1 MEKRMTHPAE
11 LMTAPPP
18 STDPHGPMSRRQ
30 FLRRAAF
37 WAAVPA
43 MAGAY
48 ATQVEPFW
56 PRVHEIALPVRG
68 LLAPFE
74 GYRVAHLTDLHAGET
89 EFGYLTRILRRV
101 AGLKPDLVLVTGD
114 VIHHTREWAQPAA
127 RLLGDTFVRAGIP
140 TVVSFG
146 NHDFGYARRPG
157 EAPDWDLHVAVV
169 HALTGHGCVVL
180 RNASHPI
187 VRSGERLW
195 TVGLD
200 DLWFGRFDTEMAFLN
215 VPRDEPRLVLS
226 HNPDTAPFLDPYGPD
241 LILSGHTHGG
251 QVRLPFYGA
260 PRLNVRDTHHD
271 WGMFQLANSRL
282 YVSSGVGYIR
292 RVRFGCRPEVPV
304 FRLERA

>member
-1 MEKRMTHPAE
+1 MTLLSEP
-11 LMTAPPP
+11 LTAPPLP
-18 STDPHGPMSRRQ
+18 PAADAPLTRRQ
-30 FLRRAAF
+30 FLRRATF
-37 WAAVPA
+37 WAAAPA
-43 MAGAY
+43 LAGAY

-56 PRVHEIALPVRG
+56 PRLFEMPVAIRNLPP
-68 LLAPFE
+68 AFE
-74 GYRVAHLTDLHAGET
+74 GYRVAHLSDLHTGET
-89 EFGYLTRILRRV
+89 DFGYLTRLMRRV
-101 AGLKPDLVLVTGD
+101 ADLRPDLVLVTGD
-114 VIHHTREWAQPAA
+114 VIHHTREWAEPAA
-127 RLLGDTFVRAGIP
+127 RLLGDAFVRAGIP

-146 NHDFGYARRPG
+146 NHDFGYARYPG
-157 EAPDWDLHVAVV
+157 ETPDWDLHVHVV
-169 HALTGHGCVVL
+169 RCLTGQGCVVL

-187 VRSGERLW
+187 IRGGARLW

-200 DLWFGRFDTEMAFLN
+200 DLWFGRFDPEIAFRS

-226 HNPDTAPFLDPYGPD
+226 HNPDTAPYLDPYGPD

-251 QVRLPFYGA
+251 QVRLPYYGA

-271 WGMFQLANSRL
+271 WGMFQLPNSRL